1 LGPILHDRGDPATS
15 PCSANRIDSSQ
26 QIGPKAEKQSV
37 LQYAKQFPIM
47 EPSGSFSGIF
57 AMRYRL
63 SSLVLL
69 PLLVAVVFA
78 CSDSSLFGQSSSV
91 ASGVRDWKDVSGN
104 HTIRAQFVGVIDRS
118 KVALK
123 TEDGKEMTIEL
134 SRLSNVDI
142 YQAVKSDLL
151 AKLSVAAPVSSLP
164 AGKKVQSPPRNKFQ
178 PSSRKAQ
185 PSSRRAQ
192 PAPAKARTSAALPV
206 SKPRP
211 TVDDDLVVRVEEFI
225 ETLENEDTETIFQT
239 ILYPT
244 GLVKFEKEKK
254 ARLLTALQSI
264 DYKSIERKP
273 GGKYQFQTDSSPISF
288 KKLNGIWYLRN

>member
-1 LGPILHDRGDPATS
+1 
-15 PCSANRIDSSQ
+15 
-26 QIGPKAEKQSV
+26 
-37 LQYAKQFPIM
+37 M

-239 ILYPT
+239 ILYPNEFIEFSKSASYKA

-288 KKLNGIWYLRN
+288 KKLNGNWYLRN

>member
-1 LGPILHDRGDPATS
+1 
-15 PCSANRIDSSQ
+15 
-26 QIGPKAEKQSV
+26 
-37 LQYAKQFPIM
+37 M
-47 EPSGSFSGIF
+47 EPSGLFSGIF

-78 CSDSSLFGQSSSV
+78 CSNSSLLGQSSSV
-91 ASGVRDWKDVSGN
+91 TSGLRDWKDTTGN
-104 HTIRAQFVGVIDRS
+104 HSIRAQFVGVIDRS

-151 AKLSVAAPVSSLP
+151 AKLSVAAPVSTAP
-164 AGKKVQSPPRNKFQ
+164 ARKKVQAPARNKFQ

-185 PSSRRAQ
+185 ASSRRAQ
-192 PAPAKARTSAALPV
+192 PAPAKVQSSPALPV

-211 TVDDDLVVRVEEFI
+211 TVDDDLVTRVEQFI
-225 ETLENEDTETIFQT
+225 QTIENEDTETIFQT
-239 ILYPT
+239 ILYPNEFT
-244 GLVKFEKEKK
+244 EFSKSAGYEAGLEKFEKEKK

-273 GGKYQFQTDSSPISF
+273 GGRYQFQTDSSPISF
-288 KKLNGIWYLRN
+288 KKLNGSWYLRN

>member
-1 LGPILHDRGDPATS
+1 
-15 PCSANRIDSSQ
+15 
-26 QIGPKAEKQSV
+26 
-37 LQYAKQFPIM
+37 
-47 EPSGSFSGIF
+47 
-57 AMRYRL
+57 MRYRL

-78 CSDSSLFGQSSSV
+78 CSYSSLLGQSS
-91 ASGVRDWKDVSGN
+91 GIRDWKDVTGN
-104 HTIRAQFVGVIDRS
+104 HTIRAEFLGVIDRA

-134 SRLSNVDI
+134 SQLSNADI
-142 YQAVKSDLL
+142 YQAVKSDLM
-151 AKLSVAAPVSSLP
+151 AKLALTVPVSTSSR
-164 AGKKVQSPPRNKFQ
+164 AKKVQSAPRNKFQ

-192 PAPAKARTSAALPV
+192 PAPAKVQSTAALPV

-211 TVDDDLVVRVEEFI
+211 TVDDDLVARVEVFI

-239 ILYPT
+239 ILYPNEFVEFSKSANYEA
-244 GLVKFEKEKK
+244 GLEKFEKEKK
-254 ARLLTALQSI
+254 ARLLIALQSI
-264 DYKSIERKP
+264 DYKSIKRKP

-288 KKLNGIWYLRN
+288 KKLNGNWYLRN

>member
-1 LGPILHDRGDPATS
+1 
-15 PCSANRIDSSQ
+15 
-26 QIGPKAEKQSV
+26 
-37 LQYAKQFPIM
+37 
-47 EPSGSFSGIF
+47 
-57 AMRYRL
+57 MRYRL

-69 PLLVAVVFA
+69 SLLVAVVFA
-78 CSDSSLFGQSSSV
+78 CSNSSLLGQSSS
-91 ASGVRDWKDVSGN
+91 ATSTLRDWKDVTGN
-104 HTIRAQFVGVIDRS
+104 HTIRAEFLGVIDRA

-134 SRLSNVDI
+134 SQLSNVDI
-142 YQAVKSDLL
+142 YQAVKLDLMTKL
-151 AKLSVAAPVSSLP
+151 ALSVPVSTSSP
-164 AGKKVQSPPRNKFQ
+164 AKKVQAPPRNKFQ

-192 PAPAKARTSAALPV
+192 PAPAKVRSNAVLPV

-211 TVDDDLVVRVEEFI
+211 TVDDDLVARVEEFI
-225 ETLENEDTETIFQT
+225 ETIENEDTETIFQT
-239 ILYPT
+239 ILYPNEFT
-244 GLVKFEKEKK
+244 EFSKSANFEAGLVKFENEKK

-288 KKLNGIWYLRN
+288 KKLNGSWYLKN

>member
-1 LGPILHDRGDPATS
+1 
-15 PCSANRIDSSQ
+15 
-26 QIGPKAEKQSV
+26 
-37 LQYAKQFPIM
+37 M
-47 EPSGSFSGIF
+47 EPSGSFLGIF

-69 PLLVAVVFA
+69 TLLIAIVFA
-78 CSDSSLFGQSSSV
+78 CSDTPLLGQSSS
-91 ASGVRDWKDVSGN
+91 AISGLRDWKDVTGN
-104 HTIRAQFVGVIDRS
+104 HTIRAEFVGVIDRS

-142 YQAVKSDLL
+142 YQAVKSDLM
-151 AKLSVAAPVSSLP
+151 AKLALTVPVSTSSR
-164 AGKKVQSPPRNKFQ
+164 AKKVQSPPRNKFQ

-185 PSSRRAQ
+185 PSSRKAQPSSRRAQ
-192 PAPAKARTSAALPV
+192 PAPAKVRSAAALPV

-239 ILYPT
+239 ILYPNEFT
-244 GLVKFEKEKK
+244 EFSKSANYEAGLEKFEQEKK

-288 KKLNGIWYLRN
+288 KKLNGSWYLRN